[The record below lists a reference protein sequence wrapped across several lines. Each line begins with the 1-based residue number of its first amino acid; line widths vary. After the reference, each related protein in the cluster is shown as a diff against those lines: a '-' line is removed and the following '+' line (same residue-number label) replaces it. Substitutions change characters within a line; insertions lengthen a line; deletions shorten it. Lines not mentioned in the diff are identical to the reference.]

1 MGGRSAGWTV
11 WASGPD
17 CPIAPSATM
26 LNENSIEEVAEV
38 KVLVEHQIDETNKSP
53 ILNFTL
59 QKVSNPVST
68 SASSILHDLLD
79 TVYGYIQH
87 VSYPTPI
94 SSRLERIF
102 LINPQA

>member
-59 QKVSNPVST
+59 QKVSNSMICS
-68 SASSILHDLLD
+68 SAYSILYSLHLNL
-79 TVYGYIQH
+79 
-87 VSYPTPI
+87 
-94 SSRLERIF
+94 
-102 LINPQA
+102 